1 MSLKFRNVKSNWEF
15 IVWYLIDQ
23 CVRDEKDRRFTR
35 VQVMRKNYKEVYLIL
50 IALGH
55 KKRPEH
61 PEETIQKTLQNMRD
75 KHWVKFLG
83 QGDYELT
90 EEGHKELKRNKDN
103 IRKANSFTPEESNM
117 LLSLMERL
125 YGKSSSTQ
133 LSCE

>member
-1 MSLKFRNVKSNWEF
+1 MSIKFRNVKSNWEF

-23 CVRDEKDRRFTR
+23 CLRDGKDRRFTR
-35 VQVMRKNYKEVYLIL
+35 AQIMRKNYKEIYLIL

-75 KHWVKFLG
+75 KNWIRFLG

-90 EEGHKELKRNKDN
+90 EEGYKELKRNKDN
-103 IRKANSFTPEESNM
+103 IQIAKSFTPEESNM
-117 LLSLMERL
+117 LVLLMERL
-125 YGKSSSTQ
+125 YGKSSSK
-133 LSCE
+133 